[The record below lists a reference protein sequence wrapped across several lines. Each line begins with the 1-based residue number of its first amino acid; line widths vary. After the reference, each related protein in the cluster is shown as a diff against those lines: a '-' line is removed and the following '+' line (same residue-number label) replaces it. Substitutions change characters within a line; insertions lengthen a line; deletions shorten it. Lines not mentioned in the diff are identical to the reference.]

1 MGMSSIPV
9 DLGNPGQV
17 FACLGLLE
25 AADMLCGPAEG
36 RFNWDEL
43 PCFELRVQNE
53 INPLETVIN
62 FLSIAKITAI
72 SPDVTGL
79 IDCFGIA
86 TRQDGIFT
94 PSSEPKSSVLP
105 IELEDTQGNSIRIS
119 HWAETNKNGLDNVKF
134 WGGAAGY
141 SAAAR
146 MRDLQQAYLSIPEHQ
161 RIEAINTPFD
171 LPAKLSIGF
180 RLEMRRDYTAID
192 VGFSPNDHKS
202 TIQVVGYP
210 LVEMLAVIG
219 LENARP
225 KRINR
230 YEYRYAAWGEFL
242 PPMLARPA
250 LGMGGNFSLR
260 RFSMHLVQANRG
272 GDRAISFTSEE
283 FNYVRTNAY
292 L

>member
-1 MGMSSIPV
+1 MGVSSIPV
-9 DLGNPGQV
+9 DLTNPGQV
-17 FACLGLLE
+17 FACLGILE
-25 AADMLCGPAEG
+25 AADILCGSAEG
-36 RFNWDEL
+36 RFEWSET
-43 PCFELRVQNE
+43 PRFELKVQNTA
-53 INPLETVIN
+53 NPFDTVIN
-62 FLSIAKITAI
+62 FLSVARITAI
-72 SPDVTGL
+72 APDVAGL
-79 IDCFGIA
+79 IDCFGVA
-86 TRQDGIFT
+86 TRQNGIFS
-94 PSSEPKSSVLP
+94 PSSEPKSSILP
-105 IELEDTQGNSIRIS
+105 MDLDDPQGNSIRIS
-119 HWAETNKNGLDNVKF
+119 HWAETNENGLDNVKF

-146 MRDLQQAYLSIPEHQ
+146 MRDLQQAYLSIPEQ
-161 RIEAINTPFD
+161 RRKEAFKNPFD
-171 LPAKLSIGF
+171 LSAKLSIGF

-225 KRINR
+225 KRVNR

-283 FNYVRTNAY
+283 F
-292 L
+292 